1 MMNFGQQIREQRKRL
16 GLTQAAVV
24 YSECVAPFFL
34 GISTKI
40 YNRLGHR
47 PDQRLS
53 LLWKGW
59 LVVIVVLVISGLLLS
74 QVLIIRQYFFSTLLI
89 AVGVSQ
95 ILQKYMWKVD

>member
-74 QVLIIRQYFFSTLLI
+74 QVLIIRQYFF
-89 AVGVSQ
+89 Q
-95 ILQKYMWKVD
+95 RY